1 MHHTYNYTEYERV
14 ISTSVALKY
23 CGVFKMSNFF
33 PCETVIVH
41 FSDLALAVT
50 FSHCTWLFSI
60 QLRWTSCDYISTSQR
75 SSL

>member
-50 FSHCTWLFSI
+50 FSHCT
-60 QLRWTSCDYISTSQR
+60 
-75 SSL
+75 